1 MNVDIKSVT
10 DIQNSI
16 VLTSKVNINESHFVK
31 DITVLACKTN
41 EEVLLGQGQDLEE
54 TFFLDIRVLKGEIA
68 DENKVLEV
76 HKNIEE
82 ESHIE
87 KAV

>member
-1 MNVDIKSVT
+1 M
-10 DIQNSI
+10 
-16 VLTSKVNINESHFVK
+16 
-31 DITVLACKTN
+31 ACKTN